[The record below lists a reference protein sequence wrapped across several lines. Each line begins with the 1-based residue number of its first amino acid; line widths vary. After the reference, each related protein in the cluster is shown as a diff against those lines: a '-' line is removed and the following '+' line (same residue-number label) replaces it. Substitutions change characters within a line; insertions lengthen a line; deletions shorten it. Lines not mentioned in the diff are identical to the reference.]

1 MTLGWPAAFLLT
13 AVVLGVVSLIATR
26 MAAKAA
32 IDAEE
37 AKGKNGEQ
45 YKMLSKDYE
54 NLAKETR
61 DMQATMQADIAH
73 MRTTVDSIEQMMR
86 EV

>member
-32 IDAEE
+32 IEGEE
-37 AKGKNGEQ
+37 AKGRNGEQ
-45 YKMLSKDYE
+45 YKTLSKDYE

-61 DMQATMQADIAH
+61 ETLAAMQADIAQ

>member
-26 MAAKAA
+26 MAAKAD
-32 IDAEE
+32 IEGEE
-37 AKGKNGEQ
+37 AKGRNGEQ
-45 YKMLSKDYE
+45 YKTLSKDYE

-61 DMQATMQADIAH
+61 ETLAAMQADVAQ